1 MPYITQEDRKKYND
15 ILYNIKSHFEY
26 YGISPGNLNY
36 LITMIIHEYIGKKGL
51 SYTHLNDVVGVLES
65 AKAEFQRTVVANYED
80 KKISENGDL

>member
-1 MPYITQEDRKKYND
+1 
-15 ILYNIKSHFEY
+15 
-26 YGISPGNLNY
+26 
-36 LITMIIHEYIGKKGL
+36 MIIHEYIGKKGL